1 MLHLVLLRHCYRTFI
16 QTYSATSPF
25 NPHWEMDKTFSPSYY
40 SIQITYV
47 EAEAVEFSRFRFH
60 FHRKRTASRF
70 HIPGVFPL
78 PASTSLVTS
87 LFFSLPA
94 FFHIPGFFR
103 FPLPHPWLKHKT
115 ISHMQDRRLE
125 MSERQDLRC
134 FPYTKDRQ
142 IDRKKIR
149 NDLVA
154 SSNRIS
160 DFVL

>member
-60 FHRKRTASRF
+60 FHRKRTASTSLVFFR
-70 HIPGVFPL
+70 FPL
-78 PASTSLVTS
+78 PHPWLHPCFFRFLLFSTSLV
-87 LFFSLPA
+87 
-94 FFHIPGFFR
+94 FFR

-134 FPYTKDRQ
+134 FPYTKDSQ
-142 IDRKKIR
+142 INRKKIR